1 MLFNVGECVRSCLPS
16 WTLRSGQ
23 KASGRLRCTFG
34 ILPEHPE
41 MRGEGRCC
49 RQGAGR
55 GDTAGGSWSTGSFQ
69 QHPGARCRGCS
80 KAGQPVE
87 HSQRH
92 SSSLPSQGG
101 RREQFHGPQSTAAAL
116 PSSTRAALCV
126 LQPDVLGSLLQQLS
140 WGPCP
145 VHLSLPAVSCG
156 PRLTEDEGLL
166 QQRIQTPFPT
176 QSDLVTITR
185 NARKA
190 FSPLD
195 RLSRWPG
202 TDVEISL

>member
-1 MLFNVGECVRSCLPS
+1 
-16 WTLRSGQ
+16 
-23 KASGRLRCTFG
+23 
-34 ILPEHPE
+34 

-92 SSSLPSQGG
+92 SSSLPCQGG

-126 LQPDVLGSLLQQLS
+126 LRPDVLGSLLQQLS

>member
-1 MLFNVGECVRSCLPS
+1 MLFNVWECVHSCLLF
-16 WTLRSGQ
+16 WTPRSRL
-23 KASGRLRCTFG
+23 KALGRLCCTFW
-34 ILPEHPE
+34 ILLEHLDL
-41 MRGEGRCC
+41 RGEGRCC

-55 GDTAGGSWSTGSFQ
+55 GDTAGGSWSTGRFQ
-69 QHPGARCRGCS
+69 QHPGARRRGCS

-101 RREQFHGPQSTAAAL
+101 WREQFRRPQSTAVAS
-116 PSSTRAALCV
+116 PSCTRAALCV

-145 VHLSLPAVSCG
+145 IHLSLPAVSCG

-166 QQRIQTPFPT
+166 QQRIQAPFPA
-176 QSDLVTITR
+176 
-185 NARKA
+185 AR
-190 FSPLD
+190 PL
-195 RLSRWPG
+195 
-202 TDVEISL
+202 TE